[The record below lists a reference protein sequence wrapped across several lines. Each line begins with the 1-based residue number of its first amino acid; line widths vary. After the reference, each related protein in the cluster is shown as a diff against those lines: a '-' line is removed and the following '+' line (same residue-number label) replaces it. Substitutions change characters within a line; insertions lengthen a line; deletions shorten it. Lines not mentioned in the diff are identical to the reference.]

1 MKYIQYTYKDAETG
15 ISIDKSPHKNI
26 LALPNIEKLTFG
38 FAVESEYPTNVPK
51 FYGTVPYIT
60 NIQVEGVLKEVTES
74 EYKLMQQKEALISA
88 RKSSFIGIQEFK
100 DKLTELN
107 LLNKIDE
114 AVKNMNENT
123 QLDWEATTT
132 TIVGRSQPFI
142 LDIASKVGLT
152 EEQLDDIFIKGLSNE
167 TNSMG

>member
-1 MKYIQYTYKDAETG
+1 MTG
-15 ISIDKSPHKNI
+15 VSG
-26 LALPNIEKLTFG
+26 AG
-38 FAVESEYPTNVPK
+38 
-51 FYGTVPYIT
+51 
-60 NIQVEGVLKEVTES
+60 
-74 EYKLMQQKEALISA
+74 
-88 RKSSFIGIQEFK
+88 KSSFIGIQEFK